1 MADMIDWHNP
11 KTLGA
16 ALKRFG
22 MTYPDFAAVA
32 GISRSSVIR
41 LVHGKNKPNWATQ
54 QKVERALAQ
63 AEKSACNCVGR
74 KGAKKGYAGSDKAAG
89 A

>member
-1 MADMIDWHNP
+1 MVNMIDWHNP

-63 AEKSACNCVGR
+63 AEKTACKCAPRKAAQKGYPQSHKA
-74 KGAKKGYAGSDKAAG
+74 KGA
-89 A
+89 